1 MATKKNQQNQQE
13 IAIKPKK
20 PNKHEARVARADI
33 RKYVIRLNLDI
44 ICGGACAGI
53 LYLMSDFFEGKGQ
66 ALPALITQYL
76 MVGVIAVALFLA
88 FCNDAILLGVPVR
101 RVREWK
107 YGYFFLAPWIVGVI
121 LFFVLSMGESLQYSV
136 HKIVMDNGVQMS
148 ALEHW
153 YDNYSSVFALETD
166 LPTTLG
172 SFAISLVLQ
181 VPIIIAFSLI
191 IAMLLNGK
199 IRGRSLFRMIFFLPV
214 IIATGPVMN
223 MLTAQGAATV
233 PMMSDGSLLNLLSGL
248 PQFLLD
254 PITELFNSLIL
265 ILWNS
270 GIQILIFLSGLQKVS
285 TTMYEAAKIDGA
297 NGWETFWKI
306 TLPTVKPIILLNSI
320 YTVVALA
327 TGGTNP
333 IIELI
338 YAATYTTPW
347 TKGYSYGMAFSWIY
361 TAIIGVILI
370 GVFLLLKDKSDKK
383 VKYEKKLVTLR

>member
-1 MATKKNQQNQQE
+1 MATKKKQKVQQE
-13 IAIKPKK
+13 IAITPKK
-20 PNKHEARVARADI
+20 PNKREKNPHDKKRLTK
-33 RKYVIRLNLDI
+33 RKLRDW
-44 ICGGACAGI
+44 
-53 LYLMSDFFEGKGQ
+53 M
-66 ALPALITQYL
+66 
-76 MVGVIAVALFLA
+76 
-88 FCNDAILLGVPVR
+88 
-101 RVREWK
+101 
-107 YGYFFLAPWIVGVI
+107 YGYIFLLPWIVGI
-121 LFFVLSMGESLQYSV
+121 IAFFVLSMGESLQYSV

-148 ALEHW
+148 PLEHW
-153 YDNYSSVFALETD
+153 YDNYASVFSLETD

-181 VPIIIAFSLI
+181 VPIIISFSLI
-191 IAMLLNGK
+191 IALLLNGK
-199 IRGRSLFRMIFFLPV
+199 IRCRSLFRMIFFLPV

-327 TGGTNP
+327 TGGTNE

-361 TAIIGVILI
+361 TAIIGVILL

-383 VKYEKKLVTLR
+383 IKYEKKLVTLR

>member
-1 MATKKNQQNQQE
+1 MAIKKKAKAEQE
-13 IAIKPKK
+13 IAITPKK
-20 PNKHEARVARADI
+20 PNKREKNPHDKHRI
-33 RKYVIRLNLDI
+33 TKRKLRDW
-44 ICGGACAGI
+44 
-53 LYLMSDFFEGKGQ
+53 M
-66 ALPALITQYL
+66 
-76 MVGVIAVALFLA
+76 
-88 FCNDAILLGVPVR
+88 
-101 RVREWK
+101 
-107 YGYFFLAPWIVGVI
+107 YGYIFLAPWIVGI
-121 LFFVLSMGESLQYSV
+121 LFFFVWAMGQSLNYSV
-136 HKIVMDNGVQMS
+136 HKIVMDNGVQTYP
-148 ALEHW
+148 LEHW
-153 YDNYSSVFALETD
+153 YDNYASVFSLETN

-191 IAMLLNGK
+191 IAMLLNSK
-199 IRGRSLFRMIFFLPV
+199 IRCRGLFRMIFFLPV

-223 MLTAQGAATV
+223 MLTAQGAASV

-248 PQFLLD
+248 PQFLLE

-297 NGWETFWKI
+297 SGWETFWKI
-306 TLPTVKPIILLNSI
+306 TLPTVKPIILLNAI
-320 YTVVALA
+320 YTVVSLA
-327 TGGTNP
+327 TGGTNE

-370 GVFLLLKDKSDKK
+370 GVFLLLKEKSDKK

>member
-1 MATKKNQQNQQE
+1 MATKKKTKVQQE
-13 IAIKPKK
+13 IAITPKK
-20 PNKHEARVARADI
+20 PNKREKNPHDKHRI
-33 RKYVIRLNLDI
+33 TKRKLRDW
-44 ICGGACAGI
+44 
-53 LYLMSDFFEGKGQ
+53 M
-66 ALPALITQYL
+66 
-76 MVGVIAVALFLA
+76 
-88 FCNDAILLGVPVR
+88 
-101 RVREWK
+101 
-107 YGYFFLAPWIVGVI
+107 YGYIFLAPWIAGVL
-121 LFFVLSMGESLQYSV
+121 LFFVFSMVDSLNYSV
-136 HKIVMDNGVQMS
+136 HKIIMDNGVQMS

-153 YDNYSSVFALETD
+153 YDNYASVFSLETD

-172 SFAISLVLQ
+172 SFAISLILQ

-191 IAMLLNGK
+191 IAMLLNDK
-199 IRGRSLFRMIFFLPV
+199 IRCRGLFRMIFFLPV

-306 TLPTVKPIILLNSI
+306 TLPTVKPIILLNAI
-320 YTVVALA
+320 YTVVSLA
-327 TGGTNP
+327 TGGTNE

-361 TAIIGVILI
+361 TAIIGVILAV
-370 GVFLLLKDKSDKK
+370 VFLLLKEKSDKK

>member
-1 MATKKNQQNQQE
+1 MATKKNRKEQQE
-13 IAIKPKK
+13 IAITPKK
-20 PNKHEARVARADI
+20 PNKREKNPHDKKRI
-33 RKYVIRLNLDI
+33 TKRKLRDW
-44 ICGGACAGI
+44 
-53 LYLMSDFFEGKGQ
+53 M
-66 ALPALITQYL
+66 
-76 MVGVIAVALFLA
+76 
-88 FCNDAILLGVPVR
+88 
-101 RVREWK
+101 
-107 YGYFFLAPWIVGVI
+107 YGYIFLAPWVVGVMM
-121 LFFVLSMGESLQYSV
+121 FFVFSMVDSLNYSV
-136 HKIVMDNGVQMS
+136 HKIIMDNGVQMS
-148 ALEHW
+148 PLEHW
-153 YDNYSSVFALETD
+153 YDNFVSVFSLETD

-199 IRGRSLFRMIFFLPV
+199 IRCRSLFRMIFFLPV

-306 TLPTVKPIILLNSI
+306 TLPIVKPIILLNSI
-320 YTVVALA
+320 YTVVSLA

-361 TAIIGVILI
+361 TAIIGVVLI

-383 VKYEKKLVTLR
+383 VVYEKKLVTLR

>member
-1 MATKKNQQNQQE
+1 MATKQKN
-13 IAIKPKK
+13 P
-20 PNKHEARVARADI
+20 HD
-33 RKYVIRLNLDI
+33 RKR
-44 ICGGACAGI
+44 
-53 LYLMSDFFEGKGQ
+53 
-66 ALPALITQYL
+66 ITKRKL
-76 MVGVIAVALFLA
+76 RDWM
-88 FCNDAILLGVPVR
+88 
-101 RVREWK
+101 
-107 YGYFFLAPWIVGVI
+107 YGYIFLAPWIVGVI
-121 LFFVLSMGESLQYSV
+121 LFFVMSMADSLNYSV
-136 HKIVMDNGVQMS
+136 HKIIMDNGVQMS
-148 ALEHW
+148 PLEHW
-153 YDNYSSVFALETD
+153 YDNYASVFALETD

-199 IRGRSLFRMIFFLPV
+199 MRCRGLFRMIFFLPV

-254 PITELFNSLIL
+254 PITDLFNSLIL

-306 TLPTVKPIILLNSI
+306 TLPMVSPMILVNAI
-320 YTVVALA
+320 YTVIDSFTSSSNRVMSYISNVYQQANGNVLSSAMSWMYFLIVMLIIAAVAGLM
-327 TGGTNP
+327 
-333 IIELI
+333 
-338 YAATYTTPW
+338 
-347 TKGYSYGMAFSWIY
+347 SAF
-361 TAIIGVILI
+361 
-370 GVFLLLKDKSDKK
+370 VFYQRRD
-383 VKYEKKLVTLR
+383 

>member
-1 MATKKNQQNQQE
+1 MATKKKRKAEQE
-13 IAIKPKK
+13 IAITPKK
-20 PNKHEARVARADI
+20 PVKREKNPHDKHRI
-33 RKYVIRLNLDI
+33 TKRKLRDW
-44 ICGGACAGI
+44 
-53 LYLMSDFFEGKGQ
+53 M
-66 ALPALITQYL
+66 
-76 MVGVIAVALFLA
+76 
-88 FCNDAILLGVPVR
+88 
-101 RVREWK
+101 
-107 YGYFFLAPWIVGVI
+107 YGYIFLAPWIAGI
-121 LFFVLSMGESLQYSV
+121 LFFFVFSMIDSLNYSV
-136 HKIVMDNGVQMS
+136 HKIVMDNGVKMS
-148 ALEHW
+148 PLPNW
-153 YDNYSSVFALETD
+153 YDNYASVFALETD

-191 IAMLLNGK
+191 IAMLLNSK
-199 IRGRSLFRMIFFLPV
+199 IRCRSLFRMIFFLPV

-248 PQFLLD
+248 PPFLLD

-320 YTVVALA
+320 YTVVSLA
-327 TGGTNP
+327 TGGTNE

-361 TAIIGVILI
+361 TAIIGVILL

>member
-1 MATKKNQQNQQE
+1 MAIKKKAKAEQE
-13 IAIKPKK
+13 IAITPKK
-20 PNKHEARVARADI
+20 PNKREKNPHDKHRI
-33 RKYVIRLNLDI
+33 TKRKLRDW
-44 ICGGACAGI
+44 
-53 LYLMSDFFEGKGQ
+53 M
-66 ALPALITQYL
+66 
-76 MVGVIAVALFLA
+76 
-88 FCNDAILLGVPVR
+88 
-101 RVREWK
+101 
-107 YGYFFLAPWIVGVI
+107 YGYIFLAPWIVGI
-121 LFFVLSMGESLQYSV
+121 LFFFVWAMGQSLNYSV
-136 HKIVMDNGVQMS
+136 HKIVMDNGVQTYP
-148 ALEHW
+148 LEHW
-153 YDNYSSVFALETD
+153 YDNYASVFSLETN

-191 IAMLLNGK
+191 IAMLLNSK
-199 IRGRSLFRMIFFLPV
+199 IRCRGLFRMIFFLPV

-223 MLTAQGAATV
+223 MLTAQGAASV

-248 PQFLLD
+248 PQFLLE

-297 NGWETFWKI
+297 SGWETFWKI
-306 TLPTVKPIILLNSI
+306 TLPTVKPIILLNAI
-320 YTVVALA
+320 YTVVSLA
-327 TGGTNP
+327 TGGTNE

-370 GVFLLLKDKSDKK
+370 GVFLLLKEKSDKK
-383 VKYEKKLVTLR
+383 IKYEKKLVTLR

>member
-1 MATKKNQQNQQE
+1 MAIKKKTAPEKE
-13 IAIKPKK
+13 IAIVPKK
-20 PNKHEARVARADI
+20 P
-33 RKYVIRLNLDI
+33 RKQEKNPHDKKRL
-44 ICGGACAGI
+44 
-53 LYLMSDFFEGKGQ
+53 
-66 ALPALITQYL
+66 T
-76 MVGVIAVALFLA
+76 
-88 FCNDAILLGVPVR
+88 R
-101 RVREWK
+101 RKLREWG
-107 YGYFFLAPWIVGVI
+107 YGYLFIAPWIVGI
-121 LFFVLSMGESLQYSV
+121 LVFFVKSMISSLRYSV
-136 HKIVMDNGVQMS
+136 HKIIMDNGVQMS

-153 YDNYSSVFALETD
+153 YDNYASVFALETD

-181 VPIIIAFSLI
+181 VPIIISFSLI
-191 IAMLLNGK
+191 IALLLNGK
-199 IRGRSLFRMIFFLPV
+199 MRCRSLFRMIFFLPV

-248 PQFLLD
+248 PAFLLE

-306 TLPTVKPIILLNSI
+306 TLPTVKPIILLNTI

-327 TGGTNP
+327 TGGTNE

-338 YAATYTTPW
+338 YSATYTTPW

-361 TAIIGVILI
+361 TAIIGVILLV
-370 GVFLLLKDKSDKK
+370 VFLLLRDKSDKH